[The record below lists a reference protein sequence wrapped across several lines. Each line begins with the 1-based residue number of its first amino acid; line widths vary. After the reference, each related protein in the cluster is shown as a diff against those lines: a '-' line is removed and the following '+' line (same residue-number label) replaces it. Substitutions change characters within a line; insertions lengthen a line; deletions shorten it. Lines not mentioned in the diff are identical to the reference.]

1 MEEYE
6 KPELEIRIK
15 KHGITKLFP
24 LGMLLDILPLKFKLI
39 VYSRRRCK
47 QPFKF
52 YLECRGFGV
61 FALPLYKILK
71 PKEEEVLEYTFTLRL
86 EPGRYYFSA
95 TTNCLDP
102 HDPDCPPGGWGHEIQ
117 GVTEFRVI
125 DGRSLVLGLLISLVL
140 TLLLNCI

>member
-6 KPELEIRIK
+6 KPELEIRVK

-39 VYSRRRCK
+39 VYSRGCK

-52 YLECRGFGV
+52 YLECSGFDV
-61 FALPLYKILK
+61 LYKILK

-86 EPGRYYFSA
+86 EPGRYRFWA
-95 TTNCLDP
+95 ITECIDP
-102 HDPDCPPGGWGHEIQ
+102 HDPDCPLRGWGHEIQ

-140 TLLLNCI
+140 TLLLNGI

>member
-39 VYSRRRCK
+39 VYIRRCK

-52 YLECRGFGV
+52 YLECRSVVGYCDCV
-61 FALPLYKILK
+61 RDILFK
-71 PKEEEVLEYTFTLRL
+71 PKVLEYTFTLRL
-86 EPGRYYFSA
+86 EPGRYRFRA
-95 TTNCLDP
+95 ITRCIDP

-140 TLLLNCI
+140 TLLLI